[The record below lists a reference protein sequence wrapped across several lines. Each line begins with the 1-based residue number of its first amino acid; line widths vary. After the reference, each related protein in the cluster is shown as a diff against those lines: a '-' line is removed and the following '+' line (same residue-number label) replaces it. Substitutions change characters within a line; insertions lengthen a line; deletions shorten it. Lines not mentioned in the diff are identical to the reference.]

1 MSLPADNHET
11 PPSVRRAL
19 VTGASR
25 GIGAA
30 IAKRLAADGHEVVIN
45 FHHSLDAAITVRDE
59 ILATGAKAELARFDV
74 GNRAEASAALAGLLT
89 EGGPISV
96 LVNNAGVIRDGTF
109 SEMTWDDWS
118 TVLRTTLDG
127 FFNVTQ
133 PLVAGMVQQRFG
145 RIINLSSISGVRG
158 NRGQVNYSA
167 AKAGIIG
174 ATKALAL
181 ELGRNKITV
190 NAIAPG
196 LIKTEMIEKIPPAVI
211 TQIPARRLGTPD
223 EVAGLISYLASDAA
237 GYVTGQVLQI
247 DGGFG

>member
-1 MSLPADNHET
+1 MSLPTDT
-11 PPSVRRAL
+11 PESPPRVRRAL

-30 IAKRLAADGHEVVIN
+30 VAKRLAADGHEVLIN
-45 FHHSLDAAITVRDE
+45 FQQNESAAAAVRDE
-59 ILATGAKAELARFDV
+59 IVAAGGHAQLVRFDV
-74 GNRAEASAALAGLLT
+74 GNRAETSAALAVALA

-96 LVNNAGVIRDGTF
+96 LVNNAGVIRDGAF
-109 SEMTWDDWS
+109 SDMSWDDWS

-133 PLVAGMVQQRFG
+133 PLVAGMTAQRFG
-145 RIINLSSISGVRG
+145 RIVNLSSISGVRG

-181 ELGRNKITV
+181 ELARNKITV

-196 LIKTEMIEKIPPAVI
+196 LIKTDMIDKVPPAVV

-223 EVAGLISYLASDAA
+223 EVAGLIGYLASDAA
-237 GYVTGQVLQI
+237 GYVTGQVVQI

>member
-1 MSLPADNHET
+1 MSLPADTHET
-11 PPSVRRAL
+11 QLSVRRAL

-30 IAKRLAADGHEVVIN
+30 VAKRLAADGHEVVIN
-45 FHHSLDAAITVRDE
+45 FHHSRDAAMTVRDE
-59 ILATGAKAELARFDV
+59 IRAMVRFDV
-74 GNRAEASAALAGLLT
+74 GNREETSAALAELLS

-96 LVNNAGVIRDGTF
+96 LVNNAGVIRDGAF
-109 SEMTWDDWS
+109 SDMTWDDWS

-181 ELGRNKITV
+181 ELGRSRVTV
-190 NAIAPG
+190 NAVAPG
-196 LIKTEMIEKIPPAVI
+196 LINTEMIGKVPPAVV
-211 TQIPARRLGTPD
+211 TQIPVRRFGTPD
-223 EVAGLISYLASDAA
+223 EVAALISYLASDVA
-237 GYVTGQVLQI
+237 GYVTGQVMQI